1 MNSSTDL
8 TTSQIYKVFDMLDV
22 DCSGTLDF
30 DEFYLLVCILIAV
43 QDRDEK
49 HFIYRHS
56 RTVFDL
62 LDEDGSGN
70 ISCYEFETFGFLF
83 NLQGEAMRTIFS
95 EFDVSGDHVSM
106 FETIREV
113 PSP

>member
-1 MNSSTDL
+1 
-8 TTSQIYKVFDMLDV
+8 MLDV

-43 QDRDEK
+43 QDKDEK

-62 LDEDGSGN
+62 LDEDASGN
-70 ISCYEFETFGFLF
+70 ISCHEFEKFGFLF

-95 EFDVSGDHVSM
+95 EFDVSGDHVSLKQTWVRRRLQSGSRPRAQSRNT
-106 FETIREV
+106 EYT
-113 PSP
+113 